1 MREKGEMGM
10 IVITTIN
17 VLPDYCD
24 ECPCYDSEWGRCQAD
39 KELRCSD
46 DRPYWCPLEE
56 IHDDQEGR

>member
-1 MREKGEMGM
+1 M
-10 IVITTIN
+10 IIITTIDA
-17 VLPDYCD
+17 LPDYCD

-56 IHDDQEGR
+56 IHDDQEER

>member
-1 MREKGEMGM
+1 MRKEGEMGM

-17 VLPDYCD
+17 ALPDYCD
-24 ECPCYDSEWGRCQAD
+24 ECPCYNDEMCYCRAD

-56 IHDDQEGR
+56 IHDEQDKR